1 MLVILLNLGKI
12 LVRGQLEGKYT
23 DIRLVHSMADIEAK
37 VWHTKKKKDPLI
49 QEVSINTGKQEKKYS
64 IVIKK
69 NTINL
74 FKTLSKFEK
83 YDTISVEKKVMLFSN
98 FYLPIKIIKTVN
110 NEYKLEEKRYSKE
123 ELTNVLIDELYSE
136 LIKDIKNENS
146 ILNKSINTY
155 EDNGYIEVEL
165 TLETIEKIGIE
176 SELNF

>member
-37 VWHTKKKKDPLI
+37 VWHTKKKKAPLI

-83 YDTISVEKKVMLFSN
+83 YDTINEEKKVMLFSN
-98 FYLPIKIIKTVN
+98 FYLPIKIIKIIN
-110 NEYKLEEKRYSKE
+110 NEYKLENKEYSKE
-123 ELTNVLIDELYSE
+123 ELTNILIDELYE
-136 LIKDIKNENS
+136 DLLTEIKDESTIINKNV
-146 ILNKSINTY
+146 NTY